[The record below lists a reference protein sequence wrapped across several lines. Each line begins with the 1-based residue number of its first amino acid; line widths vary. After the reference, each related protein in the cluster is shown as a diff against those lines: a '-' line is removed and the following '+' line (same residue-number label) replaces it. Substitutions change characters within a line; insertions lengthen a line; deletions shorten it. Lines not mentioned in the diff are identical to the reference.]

1 MATAAR
7 VSVTT
12 GVMKPLLPK
21 LSELPEDDNVG
32 KTTTANQVYHHA
44 ITRQFPRVK
53 IFVSVSRSPNMME
66 ILRDIAQGVGITDT
80 AEDDEKQLIGKLQEH
95 LQNKR

>member
-1 MATAAR
+1 
-7 VSVTT
+7 
-12 GVMKPLLPK
+12 
-21 LSELPEDDNVG
+21 
-32 KTTTANQVYHHA
+32 
-44 ITRQFPRVK
+44 
-53 IFVSVSRSPNMME
+53 MME

>member
-12 GVMKPLLPK
+12 GVRKPLLPK
-21 LSELPEDDNVG
+21 LSELPQDDNVG

-53 IFVSVSRSPNMME
+53 LFVSVSRSPNMME
-66 ILRDIAQGVGITDT
+66 ILRDIARVGITDT
-80 AEDDEKQLIGKLQEH
+80 AEDDEKQLVSKLQEH

>member
-1 MATAAR
+1 MAPAAL

-12 GVMKPLLPK
+12 GVMKPLLSK
-21 LSELPEDDNVG
+21 LSELLEDNNVD

-44 ITRQFPRVK
+44 ITRQFTSEA
-53 IFVSVSRSPNMME
+53 FVSVSRSPNIME

-80 AEDDEKQLIGKLQEH
+80 AEDDEKQLICKLREH